1 MKTLDEYVLNE
12 LENTKN
18 ELALVRKVN
27 EELKA
32 KIDEMLNKQTIDDIA
47 EEDLPKSKVYTV
59 SEQPN
64 FYYSVHYEDD
74 YYLNDLLKKYN
85 KTPEYL
91 KRVLNGEED
100 FEEYCNLKGKYG
112 DAVGKVEQSTYDFLM
127 VNFYGNKALFY
138 TDYNKQIGI
147 INLNNSQYFLSPEK
161 AKEYMVEKVKQQIKE
176 YFACKRDEKFEPN
189 EEKEKQ
195 E

>member
-32 KIDEMLNKQTIDDIA
+32 KIDEMLNKQTLDEVA

-100 FEEYCNLKGKYG
+100 FEEYCKLKGKYG
-112 DAVGKVEQSTYDFLM
+112 DDVGKVEQSTYDFLM

-147 INLNNSQYFLSPEK
+147 IHLDNQQYFLSPEK
-161 AKEYMVEKVKQQIKE
+161 AKERMETMVKQQIKD
-176 YFACKRDEKFEPN
+176 YFAYKRDEKFEPK